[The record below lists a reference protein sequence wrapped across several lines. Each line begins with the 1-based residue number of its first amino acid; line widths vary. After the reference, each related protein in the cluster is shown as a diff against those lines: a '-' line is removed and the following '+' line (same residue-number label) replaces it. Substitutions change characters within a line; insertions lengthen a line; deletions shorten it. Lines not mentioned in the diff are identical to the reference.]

1 MFRDEEKGLW
11 SAALRKGKYKLIW
24 GQSKLLKQKVFK
36 KLQNLNSLFIFLAV
50 MMQMPKDA
58 NNRELYNVIDDPNE
72 TKNLVRFEICF
83 ITCQNKFKSLR
94 ILFDFSIYMNG
105 SINKTFCLQAGSN
118 PEIVLELQK
127 ILRRIEPQMASARY
141 VFKIANEMPK

>member
-1 MFRDEEKGLW
+1 
-11 SAALRKGKYKLIW
+11 
-24 GQSKLLKQKVFK
+24 
-36 KLQNLNSLFIFLAV
+36 
-50 MMQMPKDA
+50 MQMPKDA

-94 ILFDFSIYMNG
+94 ILFTF
-105 SINKTFCLQAGSN
+105 NKTFCLQAGSN

>member
-36 KLQNLNSLFIFLAV
+36 LKSFKTLNSLFIFLAV

-72 TKNLVRFEICF
+72 TKNLVRF
-83 ITCQNKFKSLR
+83 
-94 ILFDFSIYMNG
+94 
-105 SINKTFCLQAGSN
+105 
-118 PEIVLELQK
+118 
-127 ILRRIEPQMASARY
+127 
-141 VFKIANEMPK
+141 